1 MTHRRETSLLQ
12 TLSNKWVINRVVD
25 ANDED
30 SDIFELDRS
39 LSGVFKTF
47 LKRFGVFK
55 TFLNQWFVKN
65 DKSVFKLVFR
75 FHSFPQNLE
84 ILETHA
90 QKEFHFQHYHETKI
104 SQII

>member
-1 MTHRRETSLLQ
+1 MRHRRETSLLQ

-30 SDIFELDRS
+30 CDIFELDRS

-55 TFLNQWFVKN
+55 TLLNQ
-65 DKSVFKLVFR
+65 
-75 FHSFPQNLE
+75 
-84 ILETHA
+84 
-90 QKEFHFQHYHETKI
+90 
-104 SQII
+104 